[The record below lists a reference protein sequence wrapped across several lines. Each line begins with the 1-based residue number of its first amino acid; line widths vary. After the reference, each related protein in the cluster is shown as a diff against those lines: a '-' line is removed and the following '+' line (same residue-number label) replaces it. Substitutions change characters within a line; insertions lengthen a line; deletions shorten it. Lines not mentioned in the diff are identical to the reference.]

1 MKDSEL
7 FTIGHSTHSIE
18 FFMELLNLHNIEAIA
33 DVRSMPYSKYSEHFN
48 RDFLKR
54 KLKENGIS
62 YVFMGNE
69 LGARRKEENC
79 YIEGKVSYNLVEKT
93 DSFQTGVDRI
103 IKGSE
108 KTRIAMMCS
117 EKDPLTCHRTILVAK
132 HIAPKIST
140 ISHILNDGSL
150 EDHSTAEQ
158 RLMKEYGKFNLT
170 LPGMD
175 VDPLEEAYQMRA
187 SQIAYNIK
195 TEDNE
200 IELH

>member
-18 FFMELLNLHNIEAIA
+18 FFIELLNLHNIEAIA

-48 RDFLKR
+48 RDFLTR

-132 HIAPKIST
+132 HIAPKITT

-158 RLMKEYGKFNLT
+158 RLMKEHGKFNLT